1 MAVPVDNRSYM
12 KRATDKGNLK
22 NIGAAPAK
30 LKGTNKDNPTIE
42 KLGGYETTNL
52 GRSRTDFGQ
61 SDDTGPAK
69 KISSKIAPA
78 PQAKPKPK
86 PKPKPKVVSDDPTN
100 APKESLLQK
109 QDKLASRIRAGGQS
123 KPKELPSPAKPAAK
137 PADKPA
143 ETSKPKPVVSKPAT
157 SKLAPRP
164 KPKPANLG
172 KKDKPK
178 KLKEVN
184 VTKKP
189 VKALR
194 TDQELDVNPKRQKA
208 APET

>member
-86 PKPKPKVVSDDPTN
+86 PKPKPKAVSDDPTN
-100 APKESLLQK
+100 APKESLLQ
-109 QDKLASRIRAGGQS
+109 L
-123 KPKELPSPAKPAAK
+123 
-137 PADKPA
+137 
-143 ETSKPKPVVSKPAT
+143 
-157 SKLAPRP
+157 
-164 KPKPANLG
+164 
-172 KKDKPK
+172 
-178 KLKEVN
+178 
-184 VTKKP
+184 
-189 VKALR
+189 
-194 TDQELDVNPKRQKA
+194 
-208 APET
+208 